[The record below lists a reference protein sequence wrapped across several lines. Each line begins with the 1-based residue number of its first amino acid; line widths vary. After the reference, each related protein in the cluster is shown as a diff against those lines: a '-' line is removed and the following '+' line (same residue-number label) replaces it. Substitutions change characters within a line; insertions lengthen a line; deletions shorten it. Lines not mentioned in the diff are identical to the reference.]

1 MGVRIPDINAAS
13 RPISSHAG
21 VERRGHETRPAAFRN
36 EFSEINSRNCMEKL
50 TVMSGNIFTQGELV
64 KKRMDITE
72 LKKYKEMVS
81 DFLREAIKYSHEFK
95 KDSSFDARGR
105 HRVYSIVKKVNERL
119 DEMTRSLLSEQAE
132 NIKVIDSI
140 DEVRG
145 LLLDLIV

>member
-1 MGVRIPDINAAS
+1 MGVRIQDVNAMN
-13 RPISSHAG
+13 RPLSSVSGA
-21 VERRGHETRPAAFRN
+21 ERREPGAKPTAFR
-36 EFSEINSRNCMEKL
+36 SELSDITGKNYMEKL
-50 TVMSGNIFTQGELV
+50 TAMTENIFSQGELV

-81 DFLREAIKYSHEFK
+81 DFLREAVKFSHEFK

-105 HRVYSIVKKVNERL
+105 HRVYSIVKKVNEKL
-119 DEMTRSLLSEQAE
+119 DDMTQALLSEQAD

-145 LLLDLIV
+145 LLVDLVV